1 MTGVSNEYEPSTRRI
16 LVVED
21 NSTVSDLI
29 VEILK
34 SLGFENISCAEDGLQ
49 AWSLFEDG
57 DLFDLVICD
66 WMMPNMNGLDVLK
79 QLRASHSNI
88 PFIMISG
95 VAAEDAIAEARAQGV
110 TAFVPKPFEVSQLVK
125 AVTDSLAE
133 YDARPDRP
141 DTSNVW
147 EI

>member
-21 NSTVSDLI
+21 NRTVSDLI

-34 SLGFENISCAEDGLQ
+34 SLGFENVSCAADGLQ

-95 VAAEDAIAEARAQGV
+95 VAAEDAIAEARTHGV
-110 TAFVPKPFEVSQLVK
+110 TAFVPKPFEVSELVK

-133 YDARPDRP
+133 YDARLDRP